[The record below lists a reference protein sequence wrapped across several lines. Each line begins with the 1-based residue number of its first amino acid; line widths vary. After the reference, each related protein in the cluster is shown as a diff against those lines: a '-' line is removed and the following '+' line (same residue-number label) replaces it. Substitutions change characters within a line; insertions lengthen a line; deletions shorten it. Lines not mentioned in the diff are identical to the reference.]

1 MPDAAAARSLVLG
14 EPCRCVWCG
23 ECLGSGV
30 VRSENPI
37 ADYDLDPCEGCGGS
51 GIVEACDRC
60 QLLTEME
67 YDN

>member
-14 EPCRCVWCG
+14 EP
-23 ECLGSGV
+23 CLGSGV